1 MLSSVAIS
9 PRHVPAFNRNAVRFR
24 SEQVSAFNRN
34 THKKG
39 ESSASFR
46 NRIFNDGDITAQDGD
61 SIFKWVLRDRS
72 DYGLIQGAS
81 RQNSTLQKDWC
92 HIRSHELPP
101 DFCIAVV
108 GHPGWDP
115 SPETKAKY
123 ALAVSFE
130 AVNADLKVYAPIRVA
145 LARVPVE
152 VEQRIEVDTAP
163 AAE

>member
-1 MLSSVAIS
+1 M
-9 PRHVPAFNRNAVRFR
+9 PRRTRRRVRGYLATVLDWD
-24 SEQVSAFNRN
+24 VS
-34 THKKG
+34 KKG
-39 ESSASFR
+39 ESSSSFR

-61 SIFKWVLRDRS
+61 SIFTWVLRDRS

-92 HIRSHELPP
+92 YIRSHELPP

-123 ALAVSFE
+123 AMAVSFE
-130 AVNADLKVYAPIRVA
+130 AVNADLKVYTPIRLA
-145 LARVPVE
+145 LEAQVPVE

-163 AAE
+163 ATE